1 MAMANAEYPQPL
13 AYCGDAMI
21 HCSCLPVPY
30 SQFAALAVVRARHCA
45 TPQGD
50 RYTVVRDR
58 FSLLVQSF
66 RDGGEQ
72 CIELAEGV
80 ASRVL
85 TGFR

>member
-1 MAMANAEYPQPL
+1 MANAEYPQPL

-66 RDGGEQ
+66 RDGSDQ
-72 CIELAEGV
+72 CIELAKGGGV
-80 ASRVL
+80 AGAYR
-85 TGFR
+85 FR